1 MASEDIDNITV
12 RYSMLHSLSA
22 SNLGDSL
29 DQNICH
35 TQAMQAQIAHA
46 MSRLE
51 EEPTSW
57 AEPNDQAAQLQ
68 EQERQLAK
76 IMEEEMAHCR
86 ASISFILNAPPAGRG
101 NEGPE
106 TGNWMLIGSGWETAR
121 DHGEDNK
128 SLQSFQGNSSNFIMP
143 TIPNRSHEGGSFQC
157 NSGDCQHYARCCGMQ
172 NTTMASAPM
181 VNRTS
186 FWGYA
191 GWDGKLHTR
200 RPAKAC
206 EISGHDGR
214 GCDIIYTP

>member
-46 MSRLE
+46 MSRRG
-51 EEPTSW
+51 THFMSW
-57 AEPNDQAAQLQ
+57 AKWSGSSIARTGETIGQNNGRRNGTL
-68 EQERQLAK
+68 
-76 IMEEEMAHCR
+76 R

-186 FWGYA
+186 FWRYA
-191 GWDGKLHTR
+191 GWGGKLHTR
-200 RPAKAC
+200 PPAKAC